1 MTQIV
6 DVGPNSSNT
15 STPDIGHSVIG
26 RMLSIACSPDGG
38 AVYAGSYS
46 NIWASFDGGQNFGQ
60 LTWPQPAT
68 GQFDVP
74 GSLGGWCVVDMA
86 VALGWRVDKHPRF
99 LARLTQSGHED
110 IVGFGDCGVWTALGN
125 GDGTFQYP
133 RVVIDNFGYQ
143 AGGWRVDM
151 HPRFVVDLNNDGC
164 ADIVGFG
171 NAGVYTALG
180 NGDGTFQAPRFVLG
194 NYGVQQDWQ
203 VDKHPRFLAVLT
215 GSGFADIVGFGED
228 GVWTALGNGDGTFSE
243 PNKNPVLANFC
254 YKQGWRVDEH
264 PRLLANL
271 TDSGYADIV
280 GFGPHGV
287 WTALGNGD
295 GTFQKAK
302 FVLENFGVD
311 QGWQVD
317 KHVRMLGVLTSSEYP
332 GIVGFGD
339 PGVFTAIGN
348 GDGSFQNARLV
359 LENFAVDQGWQVDEH
374 PRFLAALTNSGYDD
388 IVGFG
393 YAGVWTATGKGDG
406 TFNDAKYVLA
416 NFGLEQGWQVDMHPR
431 FVTPLKRRGFGEI
444 VGFGDAGVWSA
455 IGDGQGGFPASN
467 FVLANFGYGSTV
479 LALTVNDRA
488 AGSRGIW
495 RSPDGGSTWTKV
507 HQFPT
512 SGEAVGQLQWAL
524 GSDHLVYAAGGSS
537 LAISKNAGATF
548 VDVFPWGTGP
558 AAQVN
563 HVAVWQ
569 NAPSDSAP
577 AVIYALGNSTM
588 FVSVD
593 GGVTW
598 MKDKATSPPFP
609 PNSGGAV
616 SSTVNSNSPNVMV
629 ISPRFP
635 LEVFLAQNGTGAA
648 TGAVLYRGDYSQFPF
663 GTQTSSWDV
672 VPLPSTLRD
681 PSTQDS
687 GNVFLV
693 TTQKGRGDLLFYGA
707 QRWFDNFSQA
717 IAWVGPLYPVS
728 GSDWKQLGAVHV
740 DLHGFLLSPDFAATI
755 ENGTYQGVSG
765 TSWIL
770 SDGGIYW
777 STDGG
782 TSFQAANNAMTLSC
796 VNVAGV
802 STQSNGPALS
812 LNTGDN
818 DGFYSMDGGASW
830 SYQQY
835 GGGDNDCSF
844 ADPLR
849 SNSML
854 VFTPRWNH
862 TVSIYETSPGS
873 LPNAAAIG
881 TSTRYNVP
889 GPTTP
894 NVWNAN
900 SAYGNRGSRPIVHG
914 LAGEVAPAEGD
925 YIFILNP
932 TSAQPQL
939 VRTQNI
945 QDIASG
951 DEWVTTATAPG
962 QGANVYLQGPPLPS
976 PNQVVVQQ
984 NPSLGVVQASG
995 GYAATVLYVGGD
1007 STLWVWTEGAAQWK
1021 NLVPGK
1027 IVQGPKKASFAFRF
1041 FVDPCRPKLIYI
1053 LDADHVKRSD
1063 DGGATWVVDQLLETQ
1078 LTWGNQIAISTNDTS
1093 SGIGDY
1099 FDMIL
1104 TDMKFDPNNP
1114 LVRFAVGEGGAFYT
1128 NDGVNWTTLL
1138 HAGAMA
1144 GRPANC
1150 YYDWITDPSD
1160 PALYVAFA
1168 GRSLV
1173 KISQLPASTI
1183 V

>member
-46 NIWASFDGGQNFGQ
+46 NIWASFDGGRNFGQ
-60 LTWPQPAT
+60 LTWPQPAP
-68 GQFDVP
+68 GQFNVP

-99 LARLTQSGHED
+99 LARLTKNGHED
-110 IVGFGDCGVWTALGN
+110 IVEFGDCGVWTALGN

-133 RVVIDNFGYQ
+133 RVVIDNFGYR

-171 NAGVYTALG
+171 NAGVWTALG

-203 VDKHPRFLAVLT
+203 VDKHPRFMAVLT

-243 PNKNPVLANFC
+243 PNKNPGLANFC

-280 GFGPHGV
+280 GFGPKGV

-295 GTFQKAK
+295 GTFQNAK
-302 FVLENFGVD
+302 FVLENFGVH

-317 KHVRMLGVLTSSEYP
+317 KHVRLLGVLTSSEYP

-348 GDGSFQNARLV
+348 GDDSFQNARLV
-359 LENFAVDQGWQVDEH
+359 LDNFAVDQGWQVDEH

-431 FVTPLKRRGFGEI
+431 FVTPLKRRGFGR
-444 VGFGDAGVWSA
+444 
-455 IGDGQGGFPASN
+455 
-467 FVLANFGYGSTV
+467 L
-479 LALTVNDRA
+479 
-488 AGSRGIW
+488 
-495 RSPDGGSTWTKV
+495 
-507 HQFPT
+507 
-512 SGEAVGQLQWAL
+512 
-524 GSDHLVYAAGGSS
+524 
-537 LAISKNAGATF
+537 
-548 VDVFPWGTGP
+548 
-558 AAQVN
+558 
-563 HVAVWQ
+563 
-569 NAPSDSAP
+569 
-577 AVIYALGNSTM
+577 
-588 FVSVD
+588 
-593 GGVTW
+593 
-598 MKDKATSPPFP
+598 
-609 PNSGGAV
+609 
-616 SSTVNSNSPNVMV
+616 
-629 ISPRFP
+629 
-635 LEVFLAQNGTGAA
+635 
-648 TGAVLYRGDYSQFPF
+648 
-663 GTQTSSWDV
+663 
-672 VPLPSTLRD
+672 
-681 PSTQDS
+681 
-687 GNVFLV
+687 
-693 TTQKGRGDLLFYGA
+693 
-707 QRWFDNFSQA
+707 
-717 IAWVGPLYPVS
+717 
-728 GSDWKQLGAVHV
+728 
-740 DLHGFLLSPDFAATI
+740 
-755 ENGTYQGVSG
+755 
-765 TSWIL
+765 
-770 SDGGIYW
+770 
-777 STDGG
+777 
-782 TSFQAANNAMTLSC
+782 
-796 VNVAGV
+796 
-802 STQSNGPALS
+802 
-812 LNTGDN
+812 
-818 DGFYSMDGGASW
+818 
-830 SYQQY
+830 
-835 GGGDNDCSF
+835 
-844 ADPLR
+844 
-849 SNSML
+849 
-854 VFTPRWNH
+854 
-862 TVSIYETSPGS
+862 
-873 LPNAAAIG
+873 
-881 TSTRYNVP
+881 
-889 GPTTP
+889 
-894 NVWNAN
+894 
-900 SAYGNRGSRPIVHG
+900 
-914 LAGEVAPAEGD
+914 
-925 YIFILNP
+925 
-932 TSAQPQL
+932 QL

-951 DEWVTTATAPG
+951 DEWVTTATASG

-984 NPSLGVVQASG
+984 NPSLGVVQASA
-995 GYAATVLYVGGD
+995 GYAATVFYVGGD
-1007 STLWVWTEGAAQWK
+1007 STLWVWKEGAAKWK
-1021 NLVPGK
+1021 NLVPAK

-1041 FVDPCRPKLIYI
+1041 FVDPYRPKLIYI

-1063 DGGATWVVDQLLETQ
+1063 DGGATWVVDELLETQ

-1099 FDMIL
+1099 FDLIL

-1144 GRPANC
+1144 GR
-1150 YYDWITDPSD
+1150 
-1160 PALYVAFA
+1160 A
-1168 GRSLV
+1168 GELLLRLDYRPQRPCLV
-1173 KISQLPASTI
+1173 RGFRWTKPGKD
-1183 V
+1183 